1 MIDYLFSLYYN
12 EVDSGT
18 SAPEYRR
25 VTIGRPRAS
34 TARPCKKRGD
44 FLLDEQLKSTLFS
57 LAHTIAAH
65 YGKSCEVAVHDL
77 TDDNAA
83 EHSIIYIENGEV
95 TGRTVGDGASGVV
108 LEQLR
113 GDTSAEDRIGYFT
126 KTSDGK
132 ILKSSTTYIRDDSK
146 KVIAIFSINHDIT
159 ALSVASAAL
168 SELVNPNE
176 SGGDP
181 EKITPHVEELLDE
194 LLWKSTELIGK
205 PAAMMNKDDK
215 MRAVRWLNDKG
226 ALLITKSG
234 DKIAKYFGISKF
246 TLYSYIDLKQ
256 EENNND

>member
-1 MIDYLFSLYYN
+1 MLN
-12 EVDSGT
+12 Q
-18 SAPEYRR
+18 
-25 VTIGRPRAS
+25 
-34 TARPCKKRGD
+34 
-44 FLLDEQLKSTLFS
+44 QLKDTLFS

-77 TDDNAA
+77 TDNNAA

-95 TGRTVGDGASGVV
+95 TGRAVGDGASGVV
-108 LEQLR
+108 LEQL
-113 GDTSAEDRIGYFT
+113 GSEKDAQDRVGYFT

-132 ILKSSTTYIRDDSK
+132 ILKSSTTYIRDDHG

-159 ALSVASAAL
+159 ALSVASTAL
-168 SELVNPNE
+168 SEMVNPIENN
-176 SGGDP
+176 SDP
-181 EKITPHVEELLDE
+181 EKITPHVGELLDE

-205 PAAMMNKDDK
+205 PVSLMNKDDK
-215 MRAVRWLNDKG
+215 MRAVRYLNSKG

-256 EENNND
+256 EENTND

>member
-1 MIDYLFSLYYN
+1 MIDYLKSMYYN
-12 EVDSGT
+12 GVVSKSPSKKEV
-18 SAPEYRR
+18 
-25 VTIGRPRAS
+25 I
-34 TARPCKKRGD
+34 
-44 FLLDEQLKSTLFS
+44 FLLNAQLKNTLFS

-95 TGRTVGDGASGVV
+95 TGRKVGDGASGVV
-108 LEQLR
+108 LEQLSR
-113 GDTSAEDRIGYFT
+113 EKEAEDRIGYFT

-132 ILKSSTTYIRDDSK
+132 ILKSSTTYIRDEGG

-159 ALSVASAAL
+159 ALSVASTAL
-168 SELVNPNE
+168 SEMVNPIE
-176 SGGDP
+176 GGEV
-181 EKITPHVEELLDE
+181 EKITPHVGELLDE
-194 LLWKSTELIGK
+194 LLWKSSELIGK
-205 PAAMMNKDDK
+205 PVGLMNKDDK
-215 MRAVRWLNDKG
+215 MRAIRYLNSKG

-256 EENNND
+256 EEKNND

>member
-1 MIDYLFSLYYN
+1 MLN
-12 EVDSGT
+12 
-18 SAPEYRR
+18 
-25 VTIGRPRAS
+25 
-34 TARPCKKRGD
+34 
-44 FLLDEQLKSTLFS
+44 EQLKSTLFS

-95 TGRTVGDGASGVV
+95 TGRAVGDGASSVV
-108 LEQLR
+108 LEQLS
-113 GDTSAEDRIGYFT
+113 GDHPAEDRVGYFT

-132 ILKSSTTYIRDDSK
+132 ILKSSTTYIRDENGR
-146 KVIAIFSINHDIT
+146 VIAIFSINHDIT

-168 SELVNPNE
+168 TEMVRPSDN
-176 SGGDP
+176 SGEV
-181 EKITPHVEELLDE
+181 EKITPHVGELLDE

-205 PAAMMNKDDK
+205 PVSMMNKDDK
-215 MRAVRWLNDKG
+215 MRAIRYLNSKG

-246 TLYSYIDLKQ
+246 TLYSYIDVKQ
-256 EENNND
+256 EEEQHD

>member
-1 MIDYLFSLYYN
+1 MLN
-12 EVDSGT
+12 
-18 SAPEYRR
+18 
-25 VTIGRPRAS
+25 
-34 TARPCKKRGD
+34 
-44 FLLDEQLKSTLFS
+44 EQLRNTLFS

-95 TGRTVGDGASGVV
+95 TGRAVGDGASSVV
-108 LEQLR
+108 LEQLS
-113 GDTSAEDRIGYFT
+113 GDHPAEDRVGYFT

-132 ILKSSTTYIRDDSK
+132 ILKSSTTYIRDENGR
-146 KVIAIFSINHDIT
+146 VIAIFSINHDIT

-168 SELVNPNE
+168 TEMVRPSDN
-176 SGGDP
+176 SGEV
-181 EKITPHVEELLDE
+181 EKITPHVGELLDE

-205 PAAMMNKDDK
+205 PVSMMNKDDK
-215 MRAVRWLNDKG
+215 MRAIRYLNSKG

-246 TLYSYIDLKQ
+246 TLYSYIDVKQ
-256 EENNND
+256 EEEQHD

>member
-1 MIDYLFSLYYN
+1 MLN
-12 EVDSGT
+12 
-18 SAPEYRR
+18 
-25 VTIGRPRAS
+25 
-34 TARPCKKRGD
+34 
-44 FLLDEQLKSTLFS
+44 EQLKNTLFS
-57 LAHTIAAH
+57 LARTIAAH

-113 GDTSAEDRIGYFT
+113 GDAPAEDRIGYLT

-132 ILKSSTTYIRDDSK
+132 ILKSSTTYIRDESGR
-146 KVIAIFSINHDIT
+146 VIAIFSINHDIT

-168 SELVNPNE
+168 SELIKPTE
-176 SGGDP
+176 DGDP
-181 EKITPHVEELLDE
+181 ERITPHVGELLDE
-194 LLWKSTELIGK
+194 LLWKSTEMVGK
-205 PAAMMNKDDK
+205 PVALMNKDDK
-215 MRAVRWLNDKG
+215 MRAVRWLNGKG

-246 TLYSYIDLKQ
+246 TLYSYIDTKQ
-256 EENNND
+256 EENNDD

>member
-1 MIDYLFSLYYN
+1 MLN
-12 EVDSGT
+12 
-18 SAPEYRR
+18 
-25 VTIGRPRAS
+25 
-34 TARPCKKRGD
+34 
-44 FLLDEQLKSTLFS
+44 EQLKSTLFS
-57 LAHTIAAH
+57 LARAVAAH

-77 TDDNAA
+77 TDNNAA

-113 GDTSAEDRIGYFT
+113 GESAAEDRIGYFT

-132 ILKSSTTYIRDDSK
+132 ILKSTTAYIRDESG

-159 ALSVASAAL
+159 ALSVASTAL
-168 SELVNPNE
+168 SEMVNPID
-176 SGGDP
+176 SGGDV
-181 EKITPHVEELLDE
+181 EKITPHVGELLDE

-205 PAAMMNKDDK
+205 PVSLMNKEDK
-215 MRAVRWLNDKG
+215 MRAVRYLNSKG

-246 TLYSYIDLKQ
+246 TLYSYIDTKQ
-256 EENNND
+256 EEIHHD

>member
-1 MIDYLFSLYYN
+1 MLN
-12 EVDSGT
+12 
-18 SAPEYRR
+18 
-25 VTIGRPRAS
+25 
-34 TARPCKKRGD
+34 
-44 FLLDEQLKSTLFS
+44 EQLKNTLFS

-113 GDTSAEDRIGYFT
+113 GDTPAEDRIGYFS

-132 ILKSSTTYIRDDSK
+132 ILKSSTTYIRDDSG
-146 KVIAIFSINHDIT
+146 KVIAIFSVNHDIT
-159 ALSVASAAL
+159 ALSVASTAL
-168 SELVNPNE
+168 SELVNPFE
-176 SGGDP
+176 PGGTV
-181 EKITPHVEELLDE
+181 ERITPNVGELLDE

-205 PAAMMNKDDK
+205 PVSLMNKDDK
-215 MRAVRWLNDKG
+215 MRAIRFLNSKG

-246 TLYSYIDLKQ
+246 TLYSYIDSKQ
-256 EENNND
+256 EETDND

>member
-1 MIDYLFSLYYN
+1 MLNQQIKN
-12 EVDSGT
+12 
-18 SAPEYRR
+18 
-25 VTIGRPRAS
+25 
-34 TARPCKKRGD
+34 
-44 FLLDEQLKSTLFS
+44 TLFS

-95 TGRTVGDGASGVV
+95 TGRSVGDGASGVV

-113 GDTSAEDRIGYFT
+113 GDFEAEDRIGYFT

-132 ILKSSTTYIRDDSK
+132 ILKSSTTYIRDENG

-159 ALSVASAAL
+159 ALSVASSAL
-168 SELVNPNE
+168 AEMVNPIDK
-176 SGGDP
+176 GGEV
-181 EKITPHVEELLDE
+181 EKITPHVGELLDE

-205 PAAMMNKDDK
+205 PVSLMNKDDK
-215 MRAVRWLNDKG
+215 MRAIRYLNSKG

-246 TLYSYIDLKQ
+246 TLYSYIDVKQ